1 MSILRPP
8 SQETAAWV
16 AHLVRVLQAH
26 AKLGVLPRRLRVLDL
41 CTGSGCIPLLFQHQF
56 YDEPAA
62 EPTRLNIMGVDLSRR
77 AVDLAKFNKDKLL
90 EQQLSELHGLE
101 TKPKRSKAEE
111 NQRAALRTVK
121 IPALKSVELVQ
132 ADVLAQPSDKPSNRI
147 PALLDVL
154 RRRQATQCDVL
165 MSNPPYISPTAFN
178 QTTSRSVR
186 NYEPRLALVPPRSTG
201 ASNEERGDLF
211 YPRLYAIADEVQ
223 AKMTLFEVG
232 DLKQALRVASLAK
245 KSGHWGRIEIWRDDP
260 AAGTA
265 SDQHDAAGG
274 FPVRGSGN
282 GRSVFCVRRDAAIWV
297 EQCQNHSLCL

>member
-1 MSILRPP
+1 MLILRLP

-16 AHLVRVLQAH
+16 THLVRVLQAH
-26 AKLGVLPRRLRVLDL
+26 AKLGALPRRLRVLDL
-41 CTGSGCIPLLFQHQF
+41 CTGSGCIPLLFQHRL

-62 EPTRLNIMGVDLSRR
+62 RPTQLNIMGVDLSRR
-77 AVDLAKFNKDKLL
+77 AVDLANSNKVKLL
-90 EQQLSELHGLE
+90 EQQTSELHGLE

-111 NQRAALRTVK
+111 NQRVALRTIK
-121 IPALKSVELVQ
+121 TPALESMEFVQ
-132 ADVLAQPSDKPSNRI
+132 ADMLAQPSDKPSDRI

-154 RRRQATQCDVL
+154 RRRQATQWDIL
-165 MSNPPYISPTAFN
+165 ISNPPYISPSAFN

-186 NYEPRLALVPPRSTG
+186 NHEPKLALVPPGSAG
-201 ASNEERGDLF
+201 ASDEERGDLF
-211 YPRLYAIADEVQ
+211 YPRLYALADEVQ
-223 AKMTLFEVG
+223 AKMTLFEVA
-232 DLKQALRVASLAK
+232 DLDQAIRVAGLAE

-282 GRSVFCVRRDAAIWV
+282 GRSVFCVRRDAAMWV
-297 EQCQNHSLCL
+297 EHR